1 MHEDLRASL
10 IKQFPS
16 EVVELTQ
23 PNGKKY
29 YACPTCK
36 RAIGRSDTKCNGCL
50 QVLSWDNIRQIEIEK
65 TGIKT
70 ATLSFEVPGDFTKGN
85 CRKCPLSYI
94 SKSGLENIYE
104 CPLKMRNACRLE
116 ISDAE

>member
-1 MHEDLRASL
+1 MQEDLRASL

-16 EVVELTQ
+16 EVIELTQ
-23 PNGKKY
+23 QNGKKY

-36 RAIGRSDTKCNGCL
+36 RAISRGETKCNGCT
-50 QVLSWDNIRQIEIEK
+50 QVLSWDNIRQVEEEK
-65 TGIKT
+65 VGTKT
-70 ATLSFEVPGDFTKGN
+70 ATLSFEIPGDFVKGN

-94 SKSGLENIYE
+94 TKVGTENIYE

-116 ISDAE
+116 ISDAK